1 MSSQSAGGEPLA
13 PAPDPEV
20 VATSVPTPGNVMQST
35 QGGSACAPPV
45 LVQGTNV
52 TFHVSCLGPGIP
64 LQPGQVVHC
73 CLVLQS

>member
-1 MSSQSAGGEPLA
+1 MSWQSAGGELLA
-13 PAPDPEV
+13 PAPHPVV
-20 VATSVPTPGNVMQST
+20 VATSVPTPGNVKQSR

-45 LVQGTNV
+45 LVQGTND

-73 CLVLQS
+73 CLVLQT